1 MLTKEQQIEG
11 WSKLYGKRISEEEF
25 KEICDNL
32 SGFFN
37 TIKQWDDEERTKRE
51 NERLNS
57 IGSPDNSS
65 KT

>member
-32 SGFFN
+32 YGFFN

-51 NERLNS
+51 NERTNN
-57 IGSPDNSS
+57 IGNKSVS
-65 KT
+65 T